1 MRNPS
6 HTAVRAV
13 FACAVATV
21 ALASDASAAPSI
33 GYINSTFNVPH
44 YANDLAA
51 GTDWSVIASANGT
64 APADT
69 AHLFGFDYSAGGA
82 WSVFNGANSIPAGRI
97 PAAPSGTDSR
107 GLIMRAQDVDDP
119 GTDATQGIAARLN
132 AAVSPTTPYAIRFDM
147 WVNSTVGGA
156 GASEFAF
163 YGLGANSTQASIGS
177 LTPGGTGTGAPL
189 PGNPGST
196 ATAGIGPMTSGRT
209 FTLTGDGG
217 FARDIRAY
225 NGSTEDIFDT
235 NYVAKYGTDVNGN
248 MTTVPM
254 DSGHP
259 YYAAN
264 SVFPAGSTP
273 TVSGIPGNRW
283 VDVVLYY
290 DGTELTYYLNGVPVY
305 SLPSTSLSIG
315 RAFLGYMD
323 INSSVS
329 PASVQSYV
337 VYDNFRI
344 LVPEPATL
352 GLVAAGAVIALRR
365 RTK

>member
-1 MRNPS
+1 MRNTP

-13 FACAVATV
+13 IACAAATV
-21 ALASDASAAPSI
+21 ALASNASAAPSI

-44 YANDLAA
+44 YANDMAS
-51 GTDWSVIASANGT
+51 GTDWSVIASANGG
-64 APADT
+64 AALDT
-69 AHLFGFDYSAGGA
+69 DHLFGFDYNAGGA
-82 WSVFNGANSIPAGRI
+82 WSVFSGANSIPAGRI

-119 GTDATQGIAARLN
+119 GTDLTQGIAARLN
-132 AAVSPTTPYAIRFDM
+132 AAVSPTTPYAVRFDM
-147 WVNSTVGGA
+147 WINYVSGSGS
-156 GASEFAF
+156 SEFAF
-163 YGLGANSTQASIGS
+163 YGLGANSTQTSIGT
-177 LTPGGTGTGAPL
+177 LTSGVTGTGAPL

-196 ATAGIGPMTSGRT
+196 ATAGVGPMTSGRT

-225 NGSTEDIFDT
+225 SGTAEDIFDT

-254 DSGHP
+254 DNGHP
-259 YYAAN
+259 YYGAN
-264 SVFPAGSTP
+264 SVFPAGPSP

-315 RAFLGYMD
+315 QAFLGYMD

-329 PASVQSYV
+329 LPAIQTFV

-365 RTK
+365 RAK